1 MVNRLNTTVAVGQ
14 GISHLENVVDK
25 DLTNGATFVNVVK
38 AIVGTEPTFTIRDT
52 KHVYAANTTVGFV
65 VNINGKVLGLNVVK
79 ASMRIFFY
87 RNGQPLSTPS
97 VECDQK
103 EGSALQVTLVSTGDN
118 TVEYT
123 AKAPGDFDEIGLAW
137 TGGLSADVAS
147 AMTIKYAF
155 VGKNGKY
162 YIDSEDHNGI
172 EDFKKAVKKA
182 YPGTEFNDD
191 KLILGQVQGLTFKN
205 PDASGNT
212 IDNKSEDFNVTPI
225 TVSAYGGND
234 ETKNMP
240 FKKGMT
246 VGFETSG
253 EFAKLLGGLQVKQWT
268 ITSKDGKKFDWGTG
282 TVASTNFTVL
292 GLNLGLSHK
301 DILSTLTKDCNAIE
315 LAAVGI
321 DAANVYRMF
330 VIMPPSIDDDDPHL
344 SVSADRGLCDEH
356 QSVTLHSDEKVT
368 WKCTS
373 QPEGSSS
380 LTIGECTQ
388 DEKSKLW
395 NCEVK
400 DFVNAG
406 TYTFTATATDGSNR
420 TAVTNVTYGISP
432 VIDTAIRPWVNNFT
446 EKGVS
451 YNADGKAYMDKY
463 KIVSFSLIPEIKSG
477 LDNLVTPSL
486 DDYAS
491 AGGISLL
498 NKKMICGVFR
508 TKPYSYTG
516 EKSDKVTVG
525 FVTRTKWAA
534 LNLSLLNGLEVRVFN
549 AGSEVKTIS
558 SSNNHF
564 KVLSADLID
573 GDTYVTT
580 EYTVEVDQATPFD
593 AITLWNTGLL
603 DAKLSDFNIYY
614 AFVEPSAQVNSYN
627 NSVANSWQTI
637 SRSQTGA
644 SIDASLLGGVGVATV
659 ASTTENI
666 NDIIDDD
673 LTTGVAIKGVATV
686 GNSSTIAVKLGKVYD
701 GGHQVQILTF
711 NQDWLHIDLAKFIT
725 LKAYLN
731 GNPVSQKTNWKVLGV
746 NVIGGMNN
754 EAEIIWTPTDDK
766 TNKPVDFDEISI
778 TLTGVAGVVNDT
790 WLYGIRVT
798 SDADGDGIPDV
809 NDEESCPNSAFL
821 MDENEP
827 SLDKAHDFTSSKM
840 YLHRTFNSGKWSTI
854 CLPVDLT
861 FNQFIS
867 AFGNEARLATP
878 EDCKDET
885 PNTIQFNIPE
895 THGNQVLL
903 HKNTPYIIK
912 VINEGNSKIADEI
925 ANAVNADNGTEG
937 KLKDEQ
943 QRNFANYKAKTNI
956 TNADDAKKYIIYGVS
971 YNTTEENQKS
981 NILPVTCSHK
991 RSDFWPMST
1000 ITWNGTFVCP
1010 QTITGPFYTFLL
1022 KPKDETKDADF
1033 VYYENKNKNG
1043 ITGFRGLRCWMT
1055 TDEQSTSKA
1064 KELTLAFGNE
1074 EISNGTATG
1083 INEVKSPV
1091 AGNGNIYTLTG
1102 VLIRRAAT
1110 STEGLSKGIYIWN
1123 NKKIEIK

>member
-14 GISHLENVVDK
+14 GTAHMENLVDK
-25 DLTNGATFVNVVK
+25 DLTNGTTFINGVAVNLLGATKYAPSV
-38 AIVGTEPTFTIRDT
+38 TIRDT
-52 KHVYAANTTVGFV
+52 KHTYAAGTTAGFV
-65 VNINGKVLGLNVVK
+65 VNMNNSVLKLSVIDVP
-79 ASMRIFFY
+79 MTIFFY
-87 RNGQPLSTPS
+87 KDG
-97 VECDQK
+97 EYK
-103 EGSALQVTLVSTGDN
+103 GSASCEQKSGSLLKLEVASISNNTL
-118 TVEYT
+118 EFT
-123 AKAPGDFDEIGLAW
+123 AIAPCDFDEIGLSSSQ
-137 TGGLSADVAS
+137 LLDLKVAG
-147 AMTIKYAF
+147 AMTVKYAF

-162 YIDSEDHNGI
+162 YIDHESTNGI
-172 EDFKKAVKKA
+172 EAFKAAFKKA
-182 YPGTEFNDD
+182 YPQTKFENDE
-191 KLILGQVQGLTFKN
+191 LVLGRCFLTN
-205 PDASGNT
+205 MSY
-212 IDNKSEDFNVTPI
+212 SEDPTDWIISNSTKRKGSTIPI
-225 TVSAYGGND
+225 TVSAFGGN
-234 ETKNMP
+234 KNFP

-246 VGFETSG
+246 IGFEVGEGKLLSIAGSLNIKSFILTKDAKGKTSWDKGQNTSG
-253 EFAKLLGGLQVKQWT
+253 GEFTL
-268 ITSKDGKKFDWGTG
+268 
-282 TVASTNFTVL
+282 L
-292 GLNLGLSHK
+292 GLNLGGGHR
-301 DILSTLTKDCNAIE
+301 DVIATLDRDCNAAE
-315 LAAVGI
+315 LDAGGVNVG
-321 DAANVYRMF
+321 ATVAYRMF

-395 NCEVK
+395 NCEVSG
-400 DFVNAG
+400 FVNAG

-432 VIDTAIRPWVNNFT
+432 VIDTAIRPWVKNFT

-463 KIVSFSLIPEIKSG
+463 KIASFSLIPEIKSG

-498 NKKMICGVFR
+498 NNKMICGVFR

-534 LNLSLLNGLEVRVFN
+534 LNLSLLNGLKVRVFN
-549 AGSEVKTIS
+549 AGNEVNTIS

-564 KVLSADLID
+564 KVLSADLIG

-580 EYTVEVDQATPFD
+580 EYTVEVDQGTPFD
-593 AITLWNTGLL
+593 AITLWDTG
-603 DAKLSDFNIYY
+603 AFSAQLSDFNIYY

-644 SIDASLLGGVGVATV
+644 SIDASLLGGVGVANV

-673 LTTGVAIKGVATV
+673 LTTGVAIKGVANV

-701 GGHQVQILTF
+701 GGHQIQILTF
-711 NQDWLHIDLAKFIT
+711 NQEWLHIDLAKFIT

-731 GNPVSQKTNWKVLGV
+731 GNKVSEKTNWKVLSV

-754 EAEIIWTPTDDK
+754 EAEILWTPTDDK
-766 TNKPVDFDEISI
+766 TGKPVDFDEISI

-809 NDEESCPNSAFL
+809 NDEESCDNPYL
-821 MDENEP
+821 IDENE
-827 SLDKAHDFTSSKM
+827 SHEGLDKGHDFV
-840 YLHRTFNSGKWSTI
+840 HGKLNLRRYMQPDLYKWPDGQWFSI

-861 FNQFIS
+861 FNQFVN
-867 AFGNEARLATP
+867 AFGNKAKLAMP
-878 EDCKDET
+878 VDFDDDR
-885 PNTIQFNIPE
+885 PGIILFNIGE
-895 THGNQVLL
+895 TYGNNVLL
-903 HKNTPYIIK
+903 HKYTPYIIK
-912 VINEGNSKIADEI
+912 LCDG
-925 ANAVNADNGTEG
+925 
-937 KLKDEQ
+937 Q
-943 QRNFANYKAKTNI
+943 QR
-956 TNADDAKKYIIYGVS
+956 VS
-971 YNTTEENQKS
+971 
-981 NILPVTCSHK
+981 V
-991 RSDFWPMST
+991 D
-1000 ITWNGTFVCP
+1000 
-1010 QTITGPFYTFLL
+1010 
-1022 KPKDETKDADF
+1022 
-1033 VYYENKNKNG
+1033 
-1043 ITGFRGLRCWMT
+1043 
-1055 TDEQSTSKA
+1055 SK
-1064 KELTLAFGNE
+1064 LSE
-1074 EISNGTATG
+1074 EIQKND
-1083 INEVKSPV
+1083 NEVKDYV
-1091 AGNGNIYTLTG
+1091 TADDKVY
-1102 VLIRRAAT
+1102 
-1110 STEGLSKGIYIWN
+1110 
-1123 NKKIEIK
+1123 EIKGVNYL

>member
-395 NCEVK
+395 NCEISG
-400 DFVNAG
+400 FVNAG

-432 VIDTAIRPWVNNFT
+432 VIDTAIRPWVKNFT
-446 EKGVS
+446 EEGVS

-603 DAKLSDFNIYY
+603 DAKLWPKGDCPWR
-614 AFVEPSAQVNSYN
+614 A
-627 NSVANSWQTI
+627 
-637 SRSQTGA
+637 
-644 SIDASLLGGVGVATV
+644 DA
-659 ASTTENI
+659 
-666 NDIIDDD
+666 
-673 LTTGVAIKGVATV
+673 
-686 GNSSTIAVKLGKVYD
+686 
-701 GGHQVQILTF
+701 
-711 NQDWLHIDLAKFIT
+711 
-725 LKAYLN
+725 
-731 GNPVSQKTNWKVLGV
+731 
-746 NVIGGMNN
+746 
-754 EAEIIWTPTDDK
+754 
-766 TNKPVDFDEISI
+766 
-778 TLTGVAGVVNDT
+778 
-790 WLYGIRVT
+790 
-798 SDADGDGIPDV
+798 
-809 NDEESCPNSAFL
+809 
-821 MDENEP
+821 
-827 SLDKAHDFTSSKM
+827 
-840 YLHRTFNSGKWSTI
+840 
-854 CLPVDLT
+854 
-861 FNQFIS
+861 
-867 AFGNEARLATP
+867 
-878 EDCKDET
+878 
-885 PNTIQFNIPE
+885 
-895 THGNQVLL
+895 
-903 HKNTPYIIK
+903 
-912 VINEGNSKIADEI
+912 
-925 ANAVNADNGTEG
+925 
-937 KLKDEQ
+937 
-943 QRNFANYKAKTNI
+943 
-956 TNADDAKKYIIYGVS
+956 
-971 YNTTEENQKS
+971 
-981 NILPVTCSHK
+981 
-991 RSDFWPMST
+991 
-1000 ITWNGTFVCP
+1000 
-1010 QTITGPFYTFLL
+1010 
-1022 KPKDETKDADF
+1022 
-1033 VYYENKNKNG
+1033 
-1043 ITGFRGLRCWMT
+1043 
-1055 TDEQSTSKA
+1055 
-1064 KELTLAFGNE
+1064 
-1074 EISNGTATG
+1074 
-1083 INEVKSPV
+1083 
-1091 AGNGNIYTLTG
+1091 
-1102 VLIRRAAT
+1102 AA
-1110 STEGLSKGIYIWN
+1110 
-1123 NKKIEIK
+1123 